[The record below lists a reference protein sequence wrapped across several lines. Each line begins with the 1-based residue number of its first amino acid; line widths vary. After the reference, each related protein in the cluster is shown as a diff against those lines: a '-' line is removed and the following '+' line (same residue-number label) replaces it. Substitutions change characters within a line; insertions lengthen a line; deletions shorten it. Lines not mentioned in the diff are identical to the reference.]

1 MRSILPA
8 LLIVLLAAC
17 GGGGTTPGGSPGGVS
32 APPPPPAPARGSVV
46 GGGASVVTVPVA
58 GANFSRLDPL
68 AFKVLLES
76 AQLGTTAITGE
87 PQCTVATYSVKYNTV
102 GGAGEA
108 TDASAAIIV
117 PSGAGPSCGGSRPVL
132 LYAHG
137 TNTDKT
143 YDMTRLADNTEAR
156 LVAAMYAA
164 QGFIVVAPNYAG
176 YAGSS
181 LSYFPYLDA
190 AQQSAD
196 MIDAL
201 RAARASFAAI
211 GAADSGKLFVTGYS
225 QGGHVALA
233 TLRAMQALGAAEFKP
248 AAVAGL
254 SGPYALIQFGDSVFG
269 GAPRQGV
276 TAFLPLLIAGGQHA
290 GAGIYGAA
298 SEIYE
303 APYAAGIE
311 AGTIKSLPVALFGRD
326 SLPQAA
332 GFGQYF
338 GDDHLIKSGYR
349 AAYLADLAA
358 HPCDLNPAAPLDCAP
373 QHALRQLFRKNDLR
387 SFTPAAPLML
397 CGGNADP
404 TVPYQ
409 NTVSALAY
417 FRANGGAGALAEVD
431 LDTIP
436 GPADPYRARKLDF
449 LAAKAALRAIQNDG
463 GAADAAVEA
472 NYHAGLVAP
481 FCLAAARDFFQAV
494 LVR

>member
-46 GGGASVVTVPVA
+46 GAGASLVTVPVG

-137 TNTDKT
+137 TNTDKA

-156 LVAAMYAA
+156 LVAAMY
-164 QGFIVVAPNYAG
+164 
-176 YAGSS
+176 
-181 LSYFPYLDA
+181 A

-211 GAADSGKLFVTGYS
+211 GAADSGKLVVTGYS

-233 TLRAMQALGAAEFKP
+233 TLRAMQALGTAEFKP
-248 AAVAGL
+248 AAAAGL
-254 SGPYALIQFGDSVFG
+254 SGPYALIEFGDSVFG

-298 SEIYE
+298 SEIYA

-311 AGTIKSLPVALFGRD
+311 AGTIKSLPVALFARD

-338 GDDHLIKSGYR
+338 GDDHLIKSSYR

-358 HPCDLNPAAPLDCAP
+358 HPCGLNPAAPLDCAP
-373 QHALRQLFRKNDLR
+373 QHALRLLFRKNDLR
-387 SFTPAAPLML
+387 TFAPAAPLML

-417 FRANGGAGALAEVD
+417 FRANGAAGALAEVD

-449 LAAKAALRAIQNDG
+449 LAAKAALRATQNDG

-494 LVR
+494 LAR